1 MFTGIVEEMG
11 HVASMTGGELSVVA
25 VTALEGTRVGD
36 SIAVNG
42 TCLTVT
48 RMDDRGFAVDVVP
61 ETLRRTNLGGLA
73 PGDLVNLERSLAYG
87 GRVGGHLVQGHV
99 DATGAVAE
107 ITPDG
112 DAVLVRYTAPAELL
126 RYVVEKGF
134 VAIDGVSLT
143 VVGLGVDWFS
153 ITLIPHTSA
162 TTVLGA
168 RRVGERVNLEGDIL
182 AKYVERLVQGNKGG

>member
-1 MFTGIVEEMG
+1 
-11 HVASMTGGELSVVA
+11 
-25 VTALEGTRVGD
+25 
-36 SIAVNG
+36 
-42 TCLTVT
+42 
-48 RMDDRGFAVDVVP
+48 
-61 ETLRRTNLGGLA
+61 
-73 PGDLVNLERSLAYG
+73 
-87 GRVGGHLVQGHV
+87 
-99 DATGAVAE
+99 
-107 ITPDG
+107 
-112 DAVLVRYTAPAELL
+112 
-126 RYVVEKGF
+126 VVEKGF